1 MKKSTLKKLIY
12 QVTLIIIAF
21 SFAMIIITSFS
32 YSLEAIQRQES
43 AQKLAQN
50 EIARAAKEVDIQL
63 KRLSDV
69 GKKLAEKLTSG
80 EIKNEQLVNQLINTM
95 KENPDFFGIGVA
107 YLPYAYNPAQRLYAP
122 YYAKIDG
129 TLQLIQ
135 VESLYDYTQ
144 IPSSEYDWFN
154 TALTKKVVWP
164 EPFFGQ
170 AANTMLASF
179 HLVFYEQDPKTK
191 EKIAKGVIYCDYSLD
206 NVKSIIKSLNLG
218 KTGYAYLIS
227 QKGNYLSHPIEKFVH
242 ERVNI
247 FEEAKKIKN
256 EEMRI
261 FAEKATR
268 GERGAVYNNSLT
280 TGRVSWVLYEPISAT
295 KGSLVAVFF
304 EEEFLGNTRSL
315 YRKKIRI
322 SIAVMIFL
330 LFSVILGLRADRGGF
345 KNLCLVAASTAI
357 LLFGEIGFI
366 WYLVLNEY
374 PYNHSQH
381 SAIFEKTQLTNFLS
395 TVNSKKKYHN
405 QTPFYIPTGVFI
417 QSMQFITGNNLMI
430 TGYIWQKYDQ
440 KIPSYISRNFTFPDS
455 IAAKITE
462 SYHHQEGDIELI
474 GWYFEATF
482 RENFDYA
489 KYPFDDKEVLI
500 RFWPKNFTDNVLLI
514 PDLDGYQ
521 LINQN
526 SLPGIEENLVLPG
539 WNLSKSFFLYQTNEY
554 NSNFGFST
562 NLPTIQEFP
571 DLYFTVILQRDIIS
585 SLLNMIRI
593 AVVSFLLFALQL
605 LMRKKEDLKYL
616 GFSASS
622 IVSSGGGFIL
632 FVLAADQLNFRSN
645 IAVVGIAYIEYLYF
659 VLYVIIVLIAI
670 DALLFASGANI
681 TIIEYRDNLIP
692 KLLYWPILL
701 KLFLIITLVIFY

>member
-1 MKKSTLKKLIY
+1 MKKSTLKKLVY
-12 QVTLIIIAF
+12 QLTLIIIAF
-21 SFAMIIITSFS
+21 SFTVIIITSFS
-32 YSLEAIQRQES
+32 YLWESIQRQES
-43 AQKLAQN
+43 AKKFAQN
-50 EIARAAKEVDIQL
+50 EIVRAAKEVDTQL

-69 GKKLAEKLTSG
+69 GKELAEKLTSG
-80 EIKNEQLVNQLINTM
+80 EIKNEQLVNQIISTL

-129 TLQLIQ
+129 KLQLIQ

-144 IPSSEYDWFN
+144 IPSSEYDWFH
-154 TALTKKVVWP
+154 TALTKKAVWP
-164 EPFFGQ
+164 EPFFGK
-170 AANTMLASF
+170 AANTILASF
-179 HLVFYEQDPKTK
+179 DLVFYEQDPKTK
-191 EKIAKGVIYCDYSLD
+191 AQIPKGVIYCNYSLE

-227 QKGNYLSHPIEKFVH
+227 QKGNYLSHPIEKLVH
-242 ERVNI
+242 EGVNI
-247 FEEAKKIKN
+247 FEEAKQKNN
-256 EEMRI
+256 EEKRI

-268 GERGAVYNNSLT
+268 GERGAVYNNSVT

-295 KGSLVAVFF
+295 KWSLVGVFF
-304 EEEFLGNTRSL
+304 EEEFLSSTRSL

-322 SIAVMIFL
+322 SIAVIIFL
-330 LFSVILGLRADRGGF
+330 LFSIILGLRADRGGF

-374 PYNHSQH
+374 PYNHYHH
-381 SAIFEKTQLTNFLS
+381 SAIFEKTQLINFLS
-395 TVNSKKKYHN
+395 TVNSKKKYQN

-462 SYHHQEGDIELI
+462 SYHHQERDIELI

-482 RENFDYA
+482 RQSFDYV

-500 RFWPKNFTDNVLLI
+500 RFWPKNLTDNVLFI

-526 SLPGIEENLVLPG
+526 SLPGIDKNLVLPG
-539 WNLSKSFFLYQTNEY
+539 WNPSKSFFMYQINEY

-571 DLYFTVILQRDIIS
+571 DLYFTIILQRDIIS